1 MLFATDVP
9 LHRFHGIRFK
19 VKRRLVVGRQ
29 SIFFVPICIH
39 GRDPQS
45 AKHQYFMDMKKVALF
60 DLDGVVI
67 DTEGQYTEFWESI
80 GKRYCPEISDFAL
93 RIKGMALVQVLD
105 SQASLQAHEKEIRRA
120 IDEFELDM
128 DYPYIAGA
136 REFLCALREAG
147 VPCAVVTSSNRAK
160 MKNVYRQHPELRTLF
175 DRVFT
180 ADDITRS
187 KPAPDCYVNA
197 AHCMGVE
204 PTECVVFEDSI
215 NGLKSG
221 RAAGAYVVGLSTSCA
236 ERDIVHLAE
245 MVVPS
250 FVDATTCLALFEK
263 TRGR

>member
-1 MLFATDVP
+1 MAAVP

-29 SIFFVPICIH
+29 SIFFVPTRIRC
-39 GRDPQS
+39 RDPQS

-67 DTEGQYTEFWESI
+67 DTEGQYTEFWETI
-80 GKRYCPEISDFAL
+80 GKRYCPEIPDFAL
-93 RIKGMALVQVLD
+93 RIKGMALVQILA

-147 VPCAVVTSSNRAK
+147 VPRAVVTSSNRAK
-160 MKNVYRQHPELRTLF
+160 MENVYRVHPEFRTLF
-175 DRVFT
+175 DQVFT

-204 PTECVVFEDSI
+204 PAECVVFEDSL
-215 NGLKSG
+215 NGLKAA
-221 RAAGAYVVGLSTSCA
+221 RAAGTYVVALTTSCTEQEVA
-236 ERDIVHLAE
+236 PLADR
-245 MVVPS
+245 VVDD
-250 FVDATTCLALFEK
+250 FADFATGLALFSRVEA
-263 TRGR
+263 